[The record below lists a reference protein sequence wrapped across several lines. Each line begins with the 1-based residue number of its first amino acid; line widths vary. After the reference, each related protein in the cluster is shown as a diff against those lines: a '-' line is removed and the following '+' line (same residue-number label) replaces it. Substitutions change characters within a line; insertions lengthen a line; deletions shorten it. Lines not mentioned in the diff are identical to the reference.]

1 MTGPPQLACV
11 ARSAHIARPE
21 RRAPKKK
28 SKRITQVR
36 RGIGIDD
43 EERKSTDDRG
53 AVVSDSRDVH
63 RLCDLNEISG
73 LCLREKFKVFP
84 CEFGEPSLCHLET
97 RCCVDDRD
105 RNVRREVELVQIAVT
120 VVVDREFARDARRE
134 AIRWLELGV
143 LVVKV
148 ARSTESRVSA
158 QWGLQSYV
166 MSQRSV
172 GNLNGGWD
180 ELGVNQ
186 RREKC
191 GAASLWSSRGTRKA
205 VSERLNSLASSECR

>member
-1 MTGPPQLACV
+1 M
-11 ARSAHIARPE
+11 RS
-21 RRAPKKK
+21 
-28 SKRITQVR
+28 V
-36 RGIGIDD
+36 IGIDD
-43 EERKSTDDRG
+43 EERKSTDDRD
-53 AVVSDSRDVH
+53 AVVFDSRDVH
-63 RLCDLNEISG
+63 RLCDLNEISRP
-73 LCLREKFKVFP
+73 CLRESFEVFP
-84 CEFGEPSLCHLET
+84 CEFREPSLRHLET
-97 RCCVDDRD
+97 RCSVGDRD
-105 RNVRREVELVQIAVT
+105 RNVRREVELVQIAVL
-120 VVVDREFARDARRE
+120 VVVDLELAQDARRE

-143 LVVKV
+143 LVMKV

-166 MSQRSV
+166 ISQRSV

-205 VSERLNSLASSECR
+205 VSERLNSLVSSESR